1 MTDAKEKRAKPNIPV
16 REPHKRTKTGIF
28 DNLRQLPH
36 PVEEFLGHVP
46 AVPRDQ
52 DAEARI
58 SPLNIEKPTEITG
71 PSNSEGLSEISDS
84 AKSETFSAP
93 SSIPNSESHVKT
105 TSLAEIIVPVES
117 TSLSNIT
124 PPTEFI
130 SPVKST
136 SPIENKAKAHQ
147 FARPADFTRPV
158 EIGESTG
165 DQSPADLAELSFTR
179 RPEFSLLNSLPDV
192 AGWAPSF
199 HQVTDYLNRQ
209 LATSEQAIYEQLYRL
224 TWGYERPRVVV
235 GFPKLAERANVG
247 ESTARSAAKALERN
261 GLIRRHGVVFGL
273 NHEQG
278 VEWEVFPPPALV
290 KYLRS
295 REERRQRGSKS
306 RGPSK
311 SEGLADSEPMKE
323 NVLFSNEHTQTQAGV
338 SVGSRFSLEDCRR
351 YADHLKQT
359 GQGITNPGGY
369 STKIFRSGEADAFI
383 EAFLN
388 PQVSLDIKKCPDCR
402 GSNFIY
408 IDPSNPDRGV
418 RPCKHAALKS
428 GVQ

>member
-46 AVPRDQ
+46 ALPRDQ
-52 DAEARI
+52 DAQAQT
-58 SPLNIEKPTEITG
+58 SLSNIERLSEITG
-71 PSNSEGLSEISDS
+71 PSDFESPSEIPSPV
-84 AKSETFSAP
+84 KSKALSTSTN
-93 SSIPNSESHVKT
+93 IIDTESLVK
-105 TSLAEIIVPVES
+105 L
-117 TSLSNIT
+117 TSLSNIET
-124 PPTEFI
+124 PTEFA
-130 SPVKST
+130 SPVEFT
-136 SPIENKAKAHQ
+136 SPVENRAKAHQ

-158 EIGESTG
+158 EIGEAAG
-165 DQSPADLAELSFTR
+165 AQSPADLAELSFAL
-179 RPEFSLLNSLPDV
+179 RPEFSLLNSLPEV

-209 LATSEQAIYEQLYRL
+209 LATAEQAIYEQLYRL
-224 TWGYERPRVVV
+224 TWGYERPRVIV

-295 REERRQRGSKS
+295 REGRRQRGSKL
-306 RGPSK
+306 RGPLK
-311 SEGLADSEPMKE
+311 SEGPVDSEPMKE
-323 NVLFSNEHTQTQAGV
+323 NVLFSNEHTQTQASV
-338 SVGSRFSLEDCRR
+338 SGGSRFSLEDCRR

-369 STKIFRSGEADAFI
+369 ATKIFRSGEADAFI

-388 PQVSLDIKKCPDCR
+388 PQVPLDIKQCPECR

-408 IDPSNPDRGV
+408 IDTSNHDRGV
-418 RPCKHAALKS
+418 RPCKHAALK
-428 GVQ
+428 GGAQ